1 MEGRPVHPNSG
12 RNLTVPNVLTIL
24 RIAMALAAGACFL
37 LERYEG
43 TAVYLCIAAAL
54 LDVFDGW
61 YARRYSQTSHLGEHL
76 DPLADKLLMG
86 VVFGVIAIRLGSPLV
101 WTLIALIGLREAGMT
116 LFRSYSLRRHRRFIP
131 ANRWGKLKMFIQSAT
146 GLTILGVAYLT
157 GVGFDIRELV
167 LGGLLVLI
175 LMVSYGSAA
184 VYLREWRRV
193 ESFRRVA
200 GAHRSHGE
208 GTQPQPGWVRVA
220 GGKGT

>member
-1 MEGRPVHPNSG
+1 MRPNPG
-12 RNLTVPNVLTIL
+12 RNLTVPNVLTVL
-24 RIAMALAAGACFL
+24 RIIMALVAAACFL

-54 LDVFDGW
+54 LDIFDGW
-61 YARRYSQTSHLGEHL
+61 YARRFAQTSHLGEHL

-86 VVFGVIAIRLGSPLV
+86 VVYGVIAIRLGSPPV
-101 WTLIALIGLREAGMT
+101 WVLIALIALREAGMT

-131 ANRWGKLKMFIQSAT
+131 ANRWGKLKMFLQSAV

-157 GVGFDIRELV
+157 GVGFDIHEVV
-167 LGGLLVLI
+167 LGGLLLVI
-175 LMVSYGSAA
+175 LVVSYGSAA

-193 ESFRRVA
+193 ELFRRSA
-200 GAHRSHGE
+200 DRLRRREEGAPE
-208 GTQPQPGWVRVA
+208 PGWARVA